1 MFTVGLTGGIGS
13 GKSTVADCFAAL
25 GVPVIDTDVI
35 AHDLTAPA
43 RGTPPDAA
51 EGSLPSSGEPAGVPL
66 AGARPAG
73 GLGAAPGGAA
83 LEAIR
88 AVFGETVM
96 QADGTLDRAALR
108 RHVFADS
115 AARRQLEAILHPRIR
130 QVVVDRL
137 ATLSAP
143 YALVVI
149 PLLVQ
154 RQDHP
159 QGAGR
164 GCKADKSATTTHR
177 PKGERLAAYPSRVET
192 GGYGDMLNRVL
203 VVDCPEDVQIARVK
217 ARSGL
222 AQDEIKAILAAQ
234 AGRAE
239 RLAVAD
245 DIIVNTAT
253 PEALRAEV
261 AALHQRY
268 LALAAAPPP

>member
-35 AHDLTAPA
+35 ARDLTAPA
-43 RGTPPDAA
+43 RGTPPDA
-51 EGSLPSSGEPAGVPL
+51 
-66 AGARPAG
+66 RPAG
-73 GLGAAPGGAA
+73 GPPGSAA
-83 LEAIR
+83 LDAIR
-88 AVFGETVM
+88 AAFGATAM

-108 RHVFADS
+108 RRVFADG

-130 QVVVDRL
+130 QVVGQTL
-137 ATLSAP
+137 ATLTAP
-143 YALVVI
+143 YALIVI
-149 PLLVQ
+149 PLLV
-154 RQDHP
+154 
-159 QGAGR
+159 
-164 GCKADKSATTTHR
+164 
-177 PKGERLAAYPSRVET
+177 ET
-192 GGYGDMLNRVL
+192 GGYQDVLNRVL

-222 AQDEIKAILAAQ
+222 AHEEIKAILAAQ

-245 DIIVNTAT
+245 DIIANTAT
-253 PEALRAEV
+253 LEALRAEV